1 MNFFPTLND
10 ALQAEGLIDSWPL
23 GVNVSYGETRA
34 LSADG
39 RWIVIYRDEQGRY
52 ERPIHYATKVPDTY
66 PKEYSL

>member
-10 ALQAEGLIDSWPL
+10 ALAAEGLTDSWPL

-52 ERPIHYATKVPDTY
+52 ERPIHYATKIPDTF
-66 PKEYSL
+66 PKEYQA